1 MDESSTPWLESGL
14 PREQL
19 VCTPLSDDKQRQM
32 HTGEPEARSTL
43 LSELSDPWVL
53 AVELCPCDRPSPPR
67 LLLLYL
73 PIVIPTLPTLK
84 VWPQTCRLPHEESC
98 MGPPSSFL
106 RLLAPPLRSPGCLS
120 FSQPAPGSEPCPGLS
135 NHSCP
140 AHRPTRTSP
149 QVLHEA
155 DRNNTHKWT
164 HFLLFWDLQRGRP
177 GWWGP
182 ERPRTRAHQRA
193 VGCPARLFPGVQ
205 LLRV

>member
-120 FSQPAPGSEPCPGLS
+120 FSLPQDLSPALGFPITAALPTDQHAPTPGSFTRRTETTPISG
-135 NHSCP
+135 
-140 AHRPTRTSP
+140 RTSFSSGTFREGA
-149 QVLHEA
+149 LAGGALRDHGHEPIREPWA
-155 DRNNTHKWT
+155 AR
-164 HFLLFWDLQRGRP
+164 RGSSQ
-177 GWWGP
+177 GSSS
-182 ERPRTRAHQRA
+182 
-193 VGCPARLFPGVQ
+193 
-205 LLRV
+205 